1 MSRDAQVSIS
11 SKSPGCLLLQKLT
24 LILRSCGLQLWC
36 LAFVTRFPLL
46 MLDAITALQFCC
58 QSAVLCDLWRRWSAA
73 QIPGFSDS
81 ESEDEKISP
90 RPIASPFPVNVQQLP
105 FYGSLTIPIFLD
117 PFLLDLVSN
126 KRFLLTATQGTQRN
140 G

>member
-1 MSRDAQVSIS
+1 
-11 SKSPGCLLLQKLT
+11 
-24 LILRSCGLQLWC
+24 
-36 LAFVTRFPLL
+36 